1 MMTGVAA
8 EFSRLGESGAAVAVL
23 TEAHVLAAEA
33 ALYQTA
39 SAMRESDRYGGL
51 DEKAG
56 FADRLDRAISSA
68 RITGSTCSSTLAA
81 PKLRR

>member
-1 MMTGVAA
+1 
-8 EFSRLGESGAAVAVL
+8 
-23 TEAHVLAAEA
+23 VLAAEA

-56 FADRLDRAISSA
+56 FADRLDRVYLVGKDH
-68 RITGSTCSSTLAA
+68 RVHLFA